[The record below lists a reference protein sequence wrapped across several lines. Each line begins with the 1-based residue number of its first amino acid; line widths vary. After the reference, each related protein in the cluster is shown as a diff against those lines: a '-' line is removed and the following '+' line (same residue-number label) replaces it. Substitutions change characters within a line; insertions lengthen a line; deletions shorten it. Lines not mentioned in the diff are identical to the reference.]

1 MKSAFFESF
10 LTPAMQHAA
19 SLHWLINEKPASN
32 LVWWMLAI
40 VATKA
45 DDVGFVGAYFAL
57 ISFSRRSAWP
67 HLSIM

>member
-10 LTPAMQHAA
+10 LTPATWYVA
-19 SLHWLINEKPASN
+19 SLHCLINEKPASD

-45 DDVGFVGAYFAL
+45 DVVGFVVAYFAL
-57 ISFSRRSAWP
+57 ISFNRRSAWP

>member
-10 LTPAMQHAA
+10 LTPATWHVA
-19 SLHWLINEKPASN
+19 SLHWLINKKPASN

>member
-1 MKSAFFESF
+1 MKWAFFESF
-10 LTPAMQHAA
+10 LTPATWYVA
-19 SLHWLINEKPASN
+19 SLNWAINEKPASN

>member
-1 MKSAFFESF
+1 MKWAFFESF
-10 LTPAMQHAA
+10 LMPVTRHAA
-19 SLHWLINEKPASN
+19 SLHWAINEKPASN

-67 HLSIM
+67 HLSII

>member
-1 MKSAFFESF
+1 MKWAFFESF
-10 LTPAMQHAA
+10 LTPATWYVA
-19 SLHWLINEKPASN
+19 SLNWAINEKPASN

-67 HLSIM
+67 HLSIL